1 MTTTETK
8 IREAYKTIAPR
19 QEWIG
24 IAEIRQALPQIDRNE
39 MNTALKALAIART
52 AHIIPVANLKAL
64 TQADQDAALWMGGE
78 WNHAIQIHG

>member
-1 MTTTETK
+1 
-8 IREAYKTIAPR
+8 
-19 QEWIG
+19 
-24 IAEIRQALPQIDRNE
+24 